1 MSPPR
6 PPRPPGTA
14 VAGMERGRAL
24 TMVVVRVGALV
35 LCGSLEVL
43 GDGRWLTLGPLPYLL
58 GAMGAVSLLV
68 CVVTAARAALP
79 PRWLLCVDLGLVTAA
94 VLAAGHH
101 AGSRVTDGWP
111 GTVLPYVLLVGIM
124 AGISFRTF
132 PVVLAWTAALGGALV
147 LGYVQSDLAWWA
159 GLPHVAGLT
168 TNATMAAYVMRIL
181 FRTAGDLDR
190 ARAEELR
197 RSARV
202 AEESQWL
209 RAFLRGDDGDPAEDV
224 VAALEEVVRQAVGS
238 GLRVEF
244 NAGRL
249 RSAPERE
256 GMPAEVVEALSGIL
270 REALTNVRKHAG
282 VRHAVVRAECRSG
295 TLALSVLDHGS
306 GFDPDAPTTSL
317 GIARSI
323 RDSARA
329 VGGSADVEAAPGEVA
344 ACDHTGRRSCWRR
357 RLWPC
362 SRSRGRTRTTA
373 PRTPGRP
380 PGPAPARPATART
393 RR

>member
-1 MSPPR
+1 
-6 PPRPPGTA
+6 
-14 VAGMERGRAL
+14 MERSRAL

-68 CVVTAARAALP
+68 CVVTAARAALA
-79 PRWLLCVDLGLVTAA
+79 PRALLCVDLALVTAA
-94 VLAAGHH
+94 VLAAGHY

-111 GTVLPYVLLVGIM
+111 GTILPYVLLVGIM

-147 LGYVQSDLAWWA
+147 LGYVQADLAWWA

-197 RSARV
+197 RSAQLSQERERGRTARVLHDRILQTMEALTRDGWITDASVRARV

-306 GFDPDAPTTSL
+306 GFDPDAPTTGL

-323 RDSARA
+323 RESARA
-329 VGGSADVEAAPGEVA
+329 VGGSADVEAAPGEGTLVSVRIPLPS
-344 ACDHTGRRSCWRR
+344 GE
-357 RLWPC
+357 
-362 SRSRGRTRTTA
+362 
-373 PRTPGRP
+373 
-380 PGPAPARPATART
+380 
-393 RR
+393 